1 MRAMLFKKRVH
12 RPVLI
17 TGHPRCGTT
26 SAASLCRRLG
36 LDVGDEYV
44 GAHGIS
50 SWMMAV
56 DDRQNPY
63 SSDEL
68 GRSRRNLAWD
78 WLFLVV
84 RDIESAVPSVIVE
97 SEHAADSYAFR
108 RKHIRKQLGVDL
120 DDAPDALGKAILSLT
135 CWSRIVL
142 AQSPH
147 FAFRIEDQQN
157 EFRDFLV
164 AHGVVPS
171 VAAALDVN
179 EKVNSQKAYGGVTYE
194 KPHIASD
201 DWARLGSELKDH
213 VAWYCCQFGY
223 RDPTR

>member
-1 MRAMLFKKRVH
+1 MLFKKRLQ
-12 RPVLI
+12 RPIVI

-26 SAASLCRRLG
+26 SAASLCQRLS

-56 DDRQNPY
+56 DDRHNPY
-63 SSDEL
+63 AGDEL

-84 RDIESAVPSVIVE
+84 RDIKSAVPSVIVE
-97 SEHAADSYAFR
+97 NEHAADSYAFR
-108 RKHIRKQLGVDL
+108 RKHIRKQLGIDL
-120 DDAPDALGKAILSLT
+120 DDAPDALGKAILSLS

-147 FAFRIEDQQN
+147 FVFRIEDQQN

-164 AHGVVPS
+164 AHGVAPS
-171 VAAALDVN
+171 AAATLDVN
-179 EKVNSQKAYGGVTYE
+179 ENVNARKPYAGVTYE
-194 KPHIASD
+194 KPHIAFD
-201 DWARLGSELKDH
+201 VWGRLGSDLKDH
-213 VAWYCCQFGY
+213 VTWYSQQFGY
-223 RDPTR
+223 RDPTL